1 MATAIRVLRPI
12 SGTTFSYKPGDVLTL
27 ADDQLATDWCA
38 SGVAQLYTE
47 MGTATAASLY
57 NAHTILA
64 ATADDTPAALT
75 VGEQTVVGRITG
87 GNIAALTV
95 AQMQAL
101 LVPVANAQ
109 TAGYTLVLGDA
120 GKLVEVS
127 SGTAVTLTVP
137 TNATVAF
144 PVGTRVEV
152 LQTGAGQVTVAAAG
166 GVTVNAK
173 TGLKVS
179 AQWGRVILIKRAT
192 DTWALVG
199 DTAA

>member
-1 MATAIRVLRPI
+1 MATTVRFLMPLA
-12 SGTTFSYKPGDVLTL
+12 SGTFSYKPGDVVTVS
-27 ADDQLATDWCA
+27 DDALATAYCT

-95 AQMQAL
+95 AQVQAL
-101 LVPVANAQ
+101 LVPVTNAK
-109 TAGYTLVLGDA
+109 TDDYTLVLGDA
-120 GKLVEVS
+120 GKIVEVS
-127 SGTAVTLTVP
+127 KGTAVTLTVP

-152 LQTGAGQVTVAAAG
+152 LQTGAGQITVAAAG

-173 TGLKVS
+173 VGLKVS
-179 AQWGRVILIKRAT
+179 AQWGRVTLIKRAT
-192 DTWALVG
+192 DTWVLVG

>member
-1 MATAIRVLRPI
+1 MATTIRILRPI
-12 SGTTFSYKPGDVLTL
+12 SGTTFSYKPGDIVTL
-27 ADDQLATDWCA
+27 ADDQMATDWCT
-38 SGVAQLYTE
+38 SGVSQLYTE

-75 VGEQTVVGRITG
+75 VDEDRLVGRIAG
-87 GNIAALTV
+87 GNIASLTA
-95 AQMQAL
+95 AQVQAL
-101 LVPVANAQ
+101 LVPATNAK
-109 TAGYTLVLGDA
+109 TADYTLVLGDA

-127 SGTAVTLTVP
+127 KATAVTLTVP

-152 LQTGAGQVTVAAAG
+152 LQTGAGQITVAGAG

-173 TGLKVS
+173 LGLKVS
-179 AQWGRVILIKRAT
+179 AQWGRVVLIKRAT
-192 DTWALVG
+192 DTWVLVG